1 MTIHRI
7 SIDDFISS
15 DYELI
20 AIHSG
25 LEDYRV
31 AFFLN
36 QALGT
41 QLSKCKE
48 EIEINTGQIP
58 SYFSH
63 YLFED
68 CRQDIIWNLASNKTF
83 FSTNSTSPS
92 PLFKELNPAFFTP
105 IYLLPELKKVDF
117 ILKIENTDHNFD
129 IENVIDKINALKSI
143 TTAYELQENT
153 IKSKNNLIF

>member
-1 MTIHRI
+1 MAIHKI
-7 SIDDFISS
+7 SIDEFIST
-15 DYELI
+15 DYHLI

-41 QLSKCKE
+41 YLSKCKD
-48 EIEINTGQIP
+48 EIEISIGAGS

-63 YLFED
+63 YTFED
-68 CRQDIIWNLASNKTF
+68 CKQEVIWNLASNKTL
-83 FSTNSTSPS
+83 FSSETNSSF
-92 PLFKELNPAFFTP
+92 PLFNELNPAFYAP
-105 IYLLPELKKVDF
+105 VYLLPELKKVDF
-117 ILKIENTDHNFD
+117 ILKIENTDDVFD
-129 IENVIDKINALKSI
+129 LDQVLETIVSIKGIN
-143 TTAYELQENT
+143 TAYELQQNM